1 MVVRFIEWNPTSGL
15 EERSSKESA
24 DTKLEKKKQ
33 DIVVHPDGMLWGKEE
48 SQEKKGE

>member
-1 MVVRFIEWNPTSGL
+1 MEPNQRIGRKIVQRIGRHETG
-15 EERSSKESA
+15 
-24 DTKLEKKKQ
+24 KKKQ